1 MDAGDRRPAIR
12 KESPMPQ
19 DLQITAVSGGPLE
32 TNAYLVVDPETLTAL
47 LIDTPPQTRD
57 EIVRLV
63 GELGVSVEQIVITHT
78 HWDHIVDA
86 AALRDALEAPLLAH
100 PLADATLESPGSAG
114 EELPYTIA
122 PVTPDGHLE
131 EGDSVSLG
139 EHTFEVYHLPGHDP
153 AHIVLYSAEDAVMF
167 GGDVLFPGGHGTT
180 EIEGADQPTMVRSIA
195 RLLELPDDV
204 TVYPGHGVET
214 TIGAEREWMRKLT
227 SDLA

>member
-1 MDAGDRRPAIR
+1 MP
-12 KESPMPQ
+12 ES
-19 DLQITAVSGGPLE
+19 LNITAIPGGPLE
-32 TNAYLVVDPETLTAL
+32 TNAFLVVDPSTLTAL

-63 GELGVSVEQIVITHT
+63 GELGVTVERIVITHT

-86 AALRDALEAPLLAH
+86 AALRNALEAPLLAH
-100 PLADATLESPGSAG
+100 PDAAAKLKSPGSLAADV
-114 EELPYTIA
+114 PYTID
-122 PVTPDGHLE
+122 PVAVDGHLE
-131 EGDSVSLG
+131 EGDTVALG

-153 AHIVLYSAEDAVMF
+153 AHIVLYSADDAVMF

-180 EIEGADQPTMVRSIA
+180 EVPGADQATMVRSIA

-214 TIGAEREWMRKLT
+214 TIGAERGWMREMT
-227 SDLA
+227 GDLA